1 MSSLNVSDPKISV
14 AFVRGC
20 AVLALF
26 FPQSMM
32 PCVAS
37 WSADEPIASSRK
49 QSSTM
54 SQAAGEVM
62 KNTKHDHRLATAL
75 VDRFSFGFG
84 LVPSRDPAG
93 GTSYF
98 PHKKKKL
105 KKARSSPI
113 RD

>member
-1 MSSLNVSDPKISV
+1 
-14 AFVRGC
+14 
-20 AVLALF
+20 
-26 FPQSMM
+26 
-32 PCVAS
+32 
-37 WSADEPIASSRK
+37 
-49 QSSTM
+49 M